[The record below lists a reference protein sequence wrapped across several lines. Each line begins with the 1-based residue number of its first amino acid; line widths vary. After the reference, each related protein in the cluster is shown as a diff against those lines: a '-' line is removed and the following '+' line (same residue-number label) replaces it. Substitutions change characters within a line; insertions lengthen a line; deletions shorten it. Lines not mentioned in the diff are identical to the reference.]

1 MPHGDLPTAVGA
13 WDVAPSLTP
22 PIRHPAR
29 SFPLGFTF
37 AEVNEEQPNEK
48 TRGYSFRACCIQGGS
63 HLHLHQQRLKCRQGS
78 GELLRGEM
86 GGSRWAL
93 IGGCGRGKLEAGPLG
108 AGLHVIGWR
117 QVWLSLIGRKLEVKT
132 RTIQE
137 GKASPSYFCPTARR
151 IRLLFTFLD
160 WLLETVV

>member
-1 MPHGDLPTAVGA
+1 MRKPEAIHSELAVSREGA
-13 WDVAPSLTP
+13 TSTCISRGSSAG
-22 PIRHPAR
+22 RGAE
-29 SFPLGFTF
+29 SFL
-37 AEVNEEQPNEK
+37 EE
-48 TRGYSFRACCIQGGS
+48 RW
-63 HLHLHQQRLKCRQGS
+63 
-78 GELLRGEM
+78 

-93 IGGCGRGKLEAGPLG
+93 IGGCGPGKLEAGPLG